1 MKKGSLPAFE
11 IRGKVLE
18 KRYEEKSRE
27 AYTDNADN
35 FHNTACF
42 SDGLSHG
49 GKRKGVPRLLCYQ

>member
-18 KRYEEKSRE
+18 KRHEEKSRE

-42 SDGLSHG
+42 AHV
-49 GKRKGVPRLLCYQ
+49 R